1 MTARNTLNAFQAEE
15 IDVAFWN
22 EGDPAGL
29 RMFDHI
35 LLVECKNWTAPA
47 GYPELAVFNDKL
59 TSRGLPMGIFVAAAG
74 ITGTPAALTA
84 AHEVL
89 ARALSQG
96 REIIVLTRREIE
108 ELADTA
114 DLVLLLKRKR
124 AQLAVSG
131 NHLRAGQGRPA
142 PLLRRR
148 RVTQRD
154 RDDGNGGFPV
164 AVPWLSIPSPEGGHS
179 MSLRSW
185 CPY

>member
-1 MTARNTLNAFQAEE
+1 VTAIDRQWVAKLLADGDSAATSAARGRALEDLIVYLFELIPGVIVTARNALNAFQAEE

-29 RMFDHI
+29 RLFDPI
-35 LLVECKNWTAPA
+35 LLVECKNWTTRV

-59 TSRGLPMGIFVAAAG
+59 TSRGRPLGIFVAAAG
-74 ITGTPAALTA
+74 ITGDAAARTA

-89 ARALSQG
+89 GRALQHG

-108 ELADTA
+108 SLGDTD

-131 NHLRAGQGRPA
+131 TILEEQ
-142 PLLRRR
+142 
-148 RVTQRD
+148 
-154 RDDGNGGFPV
+154 
-164 AVPWLSIPSPEGGHS
+164 
-179 MSLRSW
+179 
-185 CPY
+185 